1 MFKSFSRWVGDSF
14 VDSFADRLLEDK
26 YTENL
31 FNIYSYA
38 SKLGVREIME
48 TMLRSSQGKPIS
60 RPMGSPV
67 VLSPWYDILF
77 NPVHFV
83 RMPTTEEVEIDTS
96 VVIGKQSRKPLK
108 LDFPVMIAGMSFG
121 GALSEKAKIAL
132 AKGASEVGTATNTGE
147 APLLE
152 SERRAAK
159 YLIGQYNRGGWL
171 NDPEQLKQLDAIEI
185 QVGQGAQASAPQRT
199 QDKNIHEDF
208 RKEFHLKE
216 GQDAVIH
223 SRLPGI
229 DTPEKLS
236 ALVDDLRN
244 KYGVPVGIKFAAS
257 NYLEAELDILTR
269 CNIDF
274 IAVDGAEGGTHGGP
288 TILQDDMGLPTLTA
302 LIRASNYL
310 KNKNLKERISLI
322 ITGGLT
328 TPGHFL
334 KALALGADAVYIGSI
349 ALISLLQDQI
359 TKSVIWEPP
368 TELLLYSGKR
378 KEELDIE
385 KASHS
390 LANFLK
396 SCKKE
401 IQSAV
406 MAMGKASVNDVNRQD
421 LCTINRDVSRLANIA
436 YVYNYPEIDGTRAD
450 YGAGIHPF
458 AGPEAKR
465 EQAPP
470 PVH

>member
-159 YLIGQYNRGGWL
+159 
-171 NDPEQLKQLDAIEI
+171 
-185 QVGQGAQASAPQRT
+185 
-199 QDKNIHEDF
+199 
-208 RKEFHLKE
+208 
-216 GQDAVIH
+216 
-223 SRLPGI
+223 GI
-229 DTPEKLS
+229 DGT
-236 ALVDDLRN
+236 
-244 KYGVPVGIKFAAS
+244 
-257 NYLEAELDILTR
+257 LD
-269 CNIDF
+269 C
-274 IAVDGAEGGTHGGP
+274 
-288 TILQDDMGLPTLTA
+288 LPC
-302 LIRASNYL
+302 
-310 KNKNLKERISLI
+310 
-322 ITGGLT
+322 
-328 TPGHFL
+328 H
-334 KALALGADAVYIGSI
+334 
-349 ALISLLQDQI
+349 
-359 TKSVIWEPP
+359 
-368 TELLLYSGKR
+368 
-378 KEELDIE
+378 
-385 KASHS
+385 KASHLPTPKRNWSKYPS
-390 LANFLK
+390 LNTDLK
-396 SCKKE
+396 RGISKQYHDKSRNTG
-401 IQSAV
+401 IG
-406 MAMGKASVNDVNRQD
+406 GKGDV
-421 LCTINRDVSRLANIA
+421 V
-436 YVYNYPEIDGTRAD
+436 
-450 YGAGIHPF
+450 
-458 AGPEAKR
+458 
-465 EQAPP
+465 
-470 PVH
+470 

>member
-1 MFKSFSRWVGDSF
+1 MLKSFSRWVGDSF

-48 TMLRSSQGKPIS
+48 AMLRSSQGKPIS

-96 VVIGKQSRKPLK
+96 VVIGKQSKKPLK

-208 RKEFHLKE
+208 RKEFHLRE

-229 DTPEKLS
+229 DTPE
-236 ALVDDLRN
+236 
-244 KYGVPVGIKFAAS
+244 
-257 NYLEAELDILTR
+257 
-269 CNIDF
+269 
-274 IAVDGAEGGTHGGP
+274 
-288 TILQDDMGLPTLTA
+288 
-302 LIRASNYL
+302 
-310 KNKNLKERISLI
+310 
-322 ITGGLT
+322 
-328 TPGHFL
+328 
-334 KALALGADAVYIGSI
+334 
-349 ALISLLQDQI
+349 
-359 TKSVIWEPP
+359 
-368 TELLLYSGKR
+368 
-378 KEELDIE
+378 
-385 KASHS
+385 
-390 LANFLK
+390 NFRRW
-396 SCKKE
+396 SM
-401 IQSAV
+401 I
-406 MAMGKASVNDVNRQD
+406 
-421 LCTINRDVSRLANIA
+421 
-436 YVYNYPEIDGTRAD
+436 
-450 YGAGIHPF
+450 
-458 AGPEAKR
+458 
-465 EQAPP
+465 
-470 PVH
+470 